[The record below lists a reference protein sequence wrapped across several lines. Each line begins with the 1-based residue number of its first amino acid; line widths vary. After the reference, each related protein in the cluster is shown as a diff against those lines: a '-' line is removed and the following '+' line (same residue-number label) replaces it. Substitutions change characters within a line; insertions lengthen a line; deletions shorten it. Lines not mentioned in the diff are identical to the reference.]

1 MVLTILEAF
10 PKDAGTYSMQA
21 SNNAGT
27 VSGTCTVSVKGR
39 LPAETSDSELASDL
53 EPTKPSVPMRLKDTT
68 VVEGERVRLDCI
80 IVGQPEPEVLIHS
93 KDNND
98 NTLFIYIL
106 NHVQFFRA
114 NIVVFLSKKEHNA
127 SLLFMVILKRLA
139 TLTD

>member
-80 IVGQPEPEVLIHS
+80 IVGQPEPEVLIHT
-93 KDNND
+93 KDNED
-98 NTLFIYIL
+98 NTLFIYTQPCTI
-106 NHVQFFRA
+106 FSGYYS
-114 NIVVFLSKKEHNA
+114 VF
-127 SLLFMVILKRLA
+127 
-139 TLTD
+139 

>member
-10 PKDAGTYSMQA
+10 PKDAGTYSIQV

-80 IVGQPEPEVLIHS
+80 IVGQPEPEVLIQS
-93 KDNND
+93 KD

-106 NHVQFFRA
+106 NHVQFVWA
-114 NIVVFLSKKEHNA
+114 TIVFFLSKKEHNA
-127 SLLFMVILKRLA
+127 SVIFKWLA
-139 TLTD
+139 NLTDSAIY

>member
-10 PKDAGTYSMQA
+10 PKDAGTYSIQV

-80 IVGQPEPEVLIHS
+80 IVGQPEPEVLIQS
-93 KDNND
+93 KDN
-98 NTLFIYIL
+98 TLYLHTQPCTICLGYYSVFFIQERTQCKCNFYG
-106 NHVQFFRA
+106 NF
-114 NIVVFLSKKEHNA
+114 
-127 SLLFMVILKRLA
+127 
-139 TLTD
+139 